1 MRLLVV
7 LCVSI
12 RALAL
17 ISNAADRADTAW
29 SQLEGLNAK
38 ANEPVPVGTNAVE
51 FYAGREKALHDA
63 AEEFVK
69 QFPADTHRPQA
80 MFWKIETTDFPEPV
94 EQRISLLRQNE
105 LDARL
110 IVENTALPQDLRISD
125 PAHHSHSMVGQSGSD
140 HDAWASRRDRGT
152 NR

>member
-1 MRLLVV
+1 MRLLAV
-7 LCVSI
+7 LCVFI

-38 ANEPVPVGTNAVE
+38 AKEPVPVGTNAVE

-63 AEEFVK
+63 AAEFVK
-69 QFPADTHRPQA
+69 QFPADTHQPQA
-80 MFWKIETTDFPEPV
+80 IFWKIETTNFPEAV

-105 LDARL
+105 LDARS
-110 IVENTALPQDLRISD
+110 IVENTTLPQDLRSQI
-125 PAHHSHSMVGQSGSD
+125 QS
-140 HDAWASRRDRGT
+140 T
-152 NR
+152 ILTQ